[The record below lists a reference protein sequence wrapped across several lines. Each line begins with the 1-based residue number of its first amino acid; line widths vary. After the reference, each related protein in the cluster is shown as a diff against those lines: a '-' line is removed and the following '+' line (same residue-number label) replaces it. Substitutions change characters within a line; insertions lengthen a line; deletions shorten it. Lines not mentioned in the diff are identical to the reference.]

1 MTMRTPNQ
9 SWERTAQVVTR
20 QNSRQLAQPL
30 NSSVIMNT
38 KAFPLFYLC
47 CAYWVKMLI
56 LLSPKYLNIIRYCAL
71 AVSTFILV
79 VACNST
85 SDLNISEVNH
95 SLPQDD
101 VLEIWWDKGF
111 YREEDEALQQVL
123 NEWEQETGN
132 QVRLSLYNNDALLL
146 KAERAIQAGSP
157 PDILMNDAAD
167 RFLNPSLAWK
177 GQLADLTEVIE
188 PIKDSYSDTVLAS
201 VYFYNKR
208 QKKRSY
214 YAIPIHIGIP
224 HIFYWRDLLQQAG
237 KRERDIPQDWDAFW
251 KFWQQV
257 QDKLPTDGVYGIGLP
272 MSVESADTDDIFEQI
287 LEAYNVEILDSQGEL
302 QVDNPQVRQGIID
315 CINWYTQF
323 YLKGYVPPDAVKWLN
338 PDNNRSL
345 LNKLVVMTPNQSL
358 SIPAAVKQ
366 NKDIYYHQL
375 VTTGYPDKP
384 NGKPIRYIAM
394 IRQAIVFADSHNQK
408 LAKDFLAYFNQP
420 EVISKYIKAA
430 GGRYL
435 PVNKKVLADSF
446 WTDTR
451 EPHISTAVL
460 PFLKGEIRLP
470 YTVLNPAYSIV
481 LKDSIWGKAL
491 TQVVLDNLSPEQAAD
506 KASAQIKEIF
516 AQWK

>member
-1 MTMRTPNQ
+1 M
-9 SWERTAQVVTR
+9 
-20 QNSRQLAQPL
+20 L
-30 NSSVIMNT
+30 
-38 KAFPLFYLC
+38 LF
-47 CAYWVKMLI
+47 I
-56 LLSPKYLNIIRYCAL
+56 ISKYLNTIRDGAL
-71 AVSTFILV
+71 GIFTLILI
-79 VACNST
+79 VACSST
-85 SDLNISEVNH
+85 SDLNISPVNR
-95 SLPQDD
+95 SSPQDR

-111 YREEDEALQQVL
+111 YPEEDEALQQVL
-123 NEWEQETGN
+123 SEWEQETGN
-132 QVRLSLYNNDALLL
+132 QVRLSLHNNDELFL
-146 KAERAIQAGSP
+146 KTERAIQADNP
-157 PDILMNDAAD
+157 PDVLMNDAAD
-167 RFLNPSLAWK
+167 RFLNPGLAWQGK
-177 GQLADLTEVIE
+177 LADLADIIE

-201 VYFYNKR
+201 VYFYNER
-208 QKKRSY
+208 EKKRSY

-237 KRERDIPQDWDAFW
+237 QSEQDIPQDWDVFW

-257 QDKLPTDGVYGIGLP
+257 QEELPTERIYGLGLP
-272 MSVESADTDDIFEQI
+272 MSVEAADTDDIFEQI
-287 LEAYNVEILDSQGEL
+287 LEAYNVEILNSEGEL

-323 YLKGYVPPDAVKWLN
+323 YTQGYVPPKAVKWLN

-375 VTTGYPDKP
+375 VTTAYPDKP
-384 NGKPIRYIAM
+384 NGKPMRYIAM
-394 IRQAIVFADSHNQK
+394 IRQAIVLADSNKQK

-420 EVISKYIKAA
+420 EVLSKYLKAA

-435 PVNKKVLADSF
+435 PVNKQILTDTF
-446 WTDTR
+446 WTDPAD
-451 EPHISTAVL
+451 PHISTAIQ
-460 PFLKGEIRLP
+460 PFLQEEITLP

-491 TQVVLDNLSPEQAAD
+491 TKVVLDRRSPEQAAD
-506 KASAQIKEIF
+506 EAIAQIKEIF

>member
-85 SDLNISEVNH
+85 SDLNISEVNQ

-111 YREEDEALQQVL
+111 YLEEDEALQEVL
-123 NEWEQETGN
+123 SEWEQKTGN
-132 QVRLSLYNNDALLL
+132 QVRLSLYNNDELFL
-146 KAERAIQAGSP
+146 KTERAIQAGNP

-177 GQLADLTEVIE
+177 GQLADLAEVIE

-201 VYFYNKR
+201 VYFYNER
-208 QKKRSY
+208 EKKRSY

-237 KRERDIPQDWDAFW
+237 KSERDIPQDWDAFW
-251 KFWQQV
+251 KFWQ
-257 QDKLPTDGVYGIGLP
+257 
-272 MSVESADTDDIFEQI
+272 
-287 LEAYNVEILDSQGEL
+287 
-302 QVDNPQVRQGIID
+302 
-315 CINWYTQF
+315 
-323 YLKGYVPPDAVKWLN
+323 
-338 PDNNRSL
+338 
-345 LNKLVVMTPNQSL
+345 
-358 SIPAAVKQ
+358 
-366 NKDIYYHQL
+366 
-375 VTTGYPDKP
+375 
-384 NGKPIRYIAM
+384 
-394 IRQAIVFADSHNQK
+394 
-408 LAKDFLAYFNQP
+408 
-420 EVISKYIKAA
+420 
-430 GGRYL
+430 
-435 PVNKKVLADSF
+435 
-446 WTDTR
+446 TDTL
-451 EPHISTAVL
+451 HSH
-460 PFLKGEIRLP
+460 
-470 YTVLNPAYSIV
+470 
-481 LKDSIWGKAL
+481 D
-491 TQVVLDNLSPEQAAD
+491 
-506 KASAQIKEIF
+506 
-516 AQWK
+516 